1 MKRVFKIASLVA
13 MFLSSVAIAH
23 ADEVG
28 NGGDLVYCQKSADNP
43 LDGYYTLDYVLTFRK
58 SNNNED
64 LVPVESWDAS
74 RNRIQTI
81 LSEKLPNFARSF
93 SEYIS
98 LLRNYDDYSQAR
110 IWNEAAFGLYD
121 VSDENIKIKI
131 PQNCYENNQV
141 RLTQVVVRAQTTQIV
156 GGTKIGQLTS
166 YAFDYD
172 RFHDLEV
179 NRPLQFSFLMV
190 HEWLRDYLDDAEQIR
205 TITRF
210 IHSKQFEEQSAEQ
223 IVQLLSRNG
232 IYALPI
238 KSEEIFELVP
248 NNDFKKRDEL
258 CNYRVG
264 FFDGGM
270 VVEAIECGLLI
281 HPTNVGLKVVLRDSK
296 YDGKKT
302 ILRNLKPSIPESTLL
317 NQNHIMIGHYLN
329 IRMVHIINEREIDIF
344 AENIS
349 NAPYRYT
356 VRK

>member
-1 MKRVFKIASLVA
+1 MRNLFYIGLLVFGLI
-13 MFLSSVAIAH
+13 SSGFAG
-23 ADEVG
+23 DKVG
-28 NGGDLVYCQKSADNP
+28 NGGDLIYCQKSDTNP
-43 LDGYYTLDYVLTFRK
+43 LDGYYTLDYVLTYRK

-98 LLRNYDDYSQAR
+98 LLRNHDDYSQTR

-190 HEWLRDYLDDAEQIR
+190 HEWLRDYLDDAEKIR

-281 HPTNVGLKVVLRDSK
+281 HPTNVGLKVVLRDHK

-302 ILRNLKPSIPESTLL
+302 ILRNLKSSISESSLL
-317 NQNHIMIGHYLN
+317 NQNHIMSGYYLN
-329 IRMVHIINEREIDIF
+329 IPMVHVINEREIDVF
-344 AENIS
+344 EEHIS
-349 NAPYRYT
+349 NAPYRYA